1 MLGNIWTA
9 DVYRLRSCVWKR
21 LEDCY
26 HTPPLRSIAAGS
38 LIEPVVCCHIVDV
51 DDNAATSS
59 GAFLHRRSIVEEL
72 LSLPLSA
79 GSWLSTIVCFLLTVP

>member
-1 MLGNIWTA
+1 MSIAFGLVSGRG
-9 DVYRLRSCVWKR
+9 YRIAITLPP
-21 LEDCY
+21 
-26 HTPPLRSIAAGS
+26 PPLRSIAAGS

>member
-1 MLGNIWTA
+1 MSIAFGLVSGRG
-9 DVYRLRSCVWKR
+9 YRIAITLP
-21 LEDCY
+21 
-26 HTPPLRSIAAGS
+26 PPLRSIAAGS
-38 LIEPVVCCHIVDV
+38 LIEPVVCCHFVDV

-59 GAFLHRRSIVEEL
+59 GAFLHRRSIVEKL

>member
-1 MLGNIWTA
+1 MLS
-9 DVYRLRSCVWKR
+9 RSP
-21 LEDCY
+21 
-26 HTPPLRSIAAGS
+26 PPLRSIAAGS

>member
-1 MLGNIWTA
+1 MLS
-9 DVYRLRSCVWKR
+9 RS
-21 LEDCY
+21 
-26 HTPPLRSIAAGS
+26 PPLRSIAAGS

-59 GAFLHRRSIVEEL
+59 GAFLHRRSIVEKL